1 MELFSPD
8 KNGLPVRAPNDDVA
22 QPWFTACV
30 FDIEHPCYG
39 QLTPGKTRYLLT
51 SVM

>member
-1 MELFSPD
+1 MQLFSPD
-8 KNGLPVRAPNDDVA
+8 KNGLPVREPNDDVP

-30 FDIEHPCYG
+30 FDIEHPSYG
-39 QLTPGKTRYLLT
+39 LLTPVKTRYLLT